1 MAAAMPLSLNKPNAM
16 STLDDCIEK
25 WVRPE
30 IRAIHAYHVPDASGM
45 IKLDAMENP
54 YTWPTTMREAWQQ
67 RLSETDVN
75 RYPDPAAR
83 ELSERLKQAL
93 DVPEGME
100 IVLGNGSDEIIQM
113 LAMAV
118 ASPDRAIM
126 APEPGFVMYKMI
138 ASFVGMQYIGVP
150 LNSDFTLDLPAMLS
164 AIQAQQPALIFLAY
178 PNNPTGNLFSS
189 SEVKA
194 ILEAAEG
201 LVVVDE
207 AYHAF
212 AEHSFMAELGNYPN
226 LVVMRTLSKLGLAG
240 LRLGLLAG
248 PKPWLAEIDK
258 VRLPYNINVLTQV
271 SADFALQNAEVFA
284 EQTAAIRADR
294 AKLMADLESI
304 DSLQVFPS
312 AANFILF
319 RTPQGRA
326 SEIFDKLKQSG
337 ILIKNLSPNGG
348 LLNDCLRVTVGKPEE
363 NQAFIKA
370 LIDALN

>member
-1 MAAAMPLSLNKPNAM
+1 MPLPHNKPNSM
-16 STLDDCIEK
+16 NTLDDCIEK

>member
-1 MAAAMPLSLNKPNAM
+1 MVSLSVARPILM
-16 STLDDCIEK
+16 TTTDVIEK

-30 IRAIHAYHVPDASGM
+30 IRAIHAYQVADASGM

-54 YTWPTTMREAWQQ
+54 YTWPESMSSAWQQ
-67 RLSETDVN
+67 RLSATDVN

-83 ELSERLKQAL
+83 ELSARLQQVLA
-93 DVPEGME
+93 VPQGME

-118 ASPDRAIM
+118 SGPGRTVM

-138 ASFVGMQYIGVP
+138 ASFVGMEYLGVP
-150 LNSDFTLDLPAMLS
+150 LNEDFSLDMPAMLA
-164 AIQAQQPALIFLAY
+164 AIKAQQPALIFLAY
-178 PNNPTGNLFSS
+178 PNNPTGNLFD
-189 SEVKA
+189 EQDIKA
-194 ILEAAEG
+194 ILQAAEG

-212 AEHSFMAELGNYPN
+212 ADHSFMGELGNYSN
-226 LVVMRTLSKLGLAG
+226 LLVMRTLSKLGLAG

-248 PKPWLAEIDK
+248 PAEWIAEIDK

-271 SADFALQNAEVFA
+271 SADFALQNAHVFD
-284 EQTAAIRADR
+284 EQTKAIRADR
-294 AKLMADLESI
+294 SKLMAALEVISG
-304 DSLQVFPS
+304 LQVFPS

-319 RTPQGRA
+319 RTPQGRG
-326 SEIFDKLKQSG
+326 SEIFASLKQSG

-348 LLNDCLRVTVGKPEE
+348 LLSDCLRVTVGQPDE
-363 NQAFIKA
+363 NQAFIEA
-370 LIDALN
+370 LTAAL

>member
-1 MAAAMPLSLNKPNAM
+1 M
-16 STLDDCIEK
+16 STLDDRITK
-25 WVRPE
+25 WIRPE
-30 IRAIHAYHVPDASGM
+30 IRAIHAYHVPDSTGM

-54 YTWPTTMREAWQQ
+54 YTWPAPMRAAWQQ
-67 RLSETDVN
+67 LLSETDVN

-83 ELSERLKQAL
+83 ELSERLKDAL
-93 DVPEGME
+93 AVPDGME
-100 IVLGNGSDEIIQM
+100 VVLGNGSDEIIQM

-118 ASPDRAIM
+118 ASPGRAIM

-138 ASFVGMQYIGVP
+138 ATFVGMQYIGVP
-150 LNSDFTLDLPAMLS
+150 LNRDFSLDMPAMLAS
-164 AIQAQQPALIFLAY
+164 IKAEQPALIFLAY
-178 PNNPTGNLFSS
+178 PNNPTGNMFAE
-189 SEVKA
+189 SEIKA
-194 ILEAAEG
+194 ILDAAEG

-212 AEHSFMAELGNYPN
+212 AEHSFMGELANYSN
-226 LVVMRTLSKLGLAG
+226 LVVMRTLSKLGLTG

-248 PKPWLAEIDK
+248 PTAWLAEIDK

-271 SADFALQNAEVFA
+271 SADFALQNSAMFA
-284 EQTAAIRADR
+284 EQTAAIRAER
-294 AKLMADLESI
+294 SRLMADLEAL
-304 DSLQVFPS
+304 DGLEVFPS

-348 LLNDCLRVTVGKPEE
+348 LLSDCLRVTVGKPEE

-370 LIDALN
+370 LTKALN